1 MPTEK
6 NNSYFIYLANKL
18 SLINQFLSFP
28 NPSVGA
34 VSVSKNQIISTGVT
48 GPNGSPH
55 AEYDSI
61 KNAKNKKIEKLYVSL
76 IPCTHKGKNP
86 SCTKIIKKKKIK
98 KVIYSSDDYD
108 VRVINHSKYDLKKN
122 KVKISKISMNNP
134 CFNEIKKYNY
144 SKKNE
149 LPYVTAKLAISSD
162 YFTKNKNKKYFTNKK
177 ALKYAHLLRYK
188 NDSIIVGK
196 NTFEDD
202 LPLLNCRIKGIKKK
216 NKIFLINQNLKFSKN
231 GYKHLAKIKPYI
243 FHSSKN
249 NYLIKKLKL
258 YCNLIYIPC
267 VQNKKIETKL
277 ICKKIFKLNCRKLL
291 VEGGLKTQELFLKD
305 NLINEFLIVKSDKNF
320 SKKGRIKALELYKNI
335 KTKFKSEKPFRLDDN
350 RIFRYYS

>member
-55 AEYDSI
+55 AEYDTI

-76 IPCTHKGKNP
+76 IPCAHKGKNP

-149 LPYVTAKLAISSD
+149 LPYITAKLAISSD
-162 YFTKNKNKKYFTNKK
+162 CFTKNKNKKYFTNKK

-216 NKIFLINQNLKFSKN
+216 NKIFLINQNLKFSEN

-267 VQNKKIETKL
+267 VQNKNIETKL

>member
-34 VSVSKNQIISTGVT
+34 ISVSKNQIVSTGIT

-55 AEYDSI
+55 AEYESI
-61 KNAKNKKIEKLYVSL
+61 KKAQNKKIENLYVSL
-76 IPCTHKGKNP
+76 IPCTHRGKNP

-98 KVIYSSDDYD
+98 KVIYSFDDYD
-108 VRVINHSKYDLKKN
+108 VRVLNYSKYDLKKN
-122 KVKISKISMNNP
+122 KIKIRKISMNNP

-149 LPYVTAKLAISSD
+149 LPYITAKLAISSD
-162 YFTKNKNKKYFTNKK
+162 YFTKYKNKKYFTNKK
-177 ALKYAHLLRYK
+177 ALKYAHLVRYK

-202 LPLLNCRIKGIKKK
+202 LPLLNCRIKGINKK
-216 NKIFLINQNLKFSKN
+216 NKIFLINQDLKFSKN
-231 GYKHLAKIKPYI
+231 SYKHLVKTKPYI

-249 NYLIKKLKL
+249 NHLIKKIKSH
-258 YCNLIYIPC
+258 CNLIYIPC
-267 VQNKKIETKL
+267 DQNKKIKTKL
-277 ICKKIFKLNCRKLL
+277 ICEKIFKLNCRKLL

-305 NLINEFLIVKSDKNF
+305 NLINEFLIVKSEKNF
-320 SKKGRIKALELYKNI
+320 SEKGRIKASKLYKNI
-335 KTKFKSEKPFRLDDN
+335 KIKFKSKKFFRLN
-350 RIFRYYS
+350 YNKIFRYYS

>member
-149 LPYVTAKLAISSD
+149 LHYITAKLAISSD
-162 YFTKNKNKKYFTNKK
+162 CFTKNKNKKYFTNKK

-196 NTFEDD
+196 NTFEGD

-267 VQNKKIETKL
+267 VQNKNIETKL

-291 VEGGLKTQELFLKD
+291 VEGGLKTQE
-305 NLINEFLIVKSDKNF
+305 
-320 SKKGRIKALELYKNI
+320 
-335 KTKFKSEKPFRLDDN
+335 
-350 RIFRYYS
+350 

>member
-108 VRVINHSKYDLKKN
+108 ARVINHSKYDLKKN

-202 LPLLNCRIKGIKKK
+202 LPLLNCRIKGIKKR

-249 NYLIKKLKL
+249 NYLIKKLKS

-267 VQNKKIETKL
+267 VQNKNIDTKL

-291 VEGGLKTQELFLKD
+291 VEGGLKTQELFLKN
-305 NLINEFLIVKSDKNF
+305 NLLNEFLIIKSDKKF
-320 SKKGRIKALELYKNI
+320 SKKGLIKALKLCKNI